1 MAAPTPTP
9 RPGRALAV
17 IAIGLVALYAWMFI
31 SGNHSPKL
39 GIDLAGGTS
48 VTLAPKV
55 PEGETGTVTDTA
67 VDQAVNII
75 RNRVDGLGVAE
86 STVTRQGTG
95 AGSTI
100 LVEVPGKN
108 QKDLGPKIGKTAKMS
123 FRKVL
128 LSCPTGVVAAPSPSA
143 TASGTTSPSASPT
156 SSTAVTPAPS
166 ATSSSNGRPATGLKA
181 GTSSASPSPSSTPSA
196 SAATTGDATATCA
209 SGLNGPTSATVPAV
223 DAAAYDALDCTKATD
238 PNTHPSDIAK
248 ENLVTCSVDGTEKYI
263 LGPQIIPGSDVSSSS
278 AILDTG
284 SNGGGIPTWTVLL
297 NFNSDGAKV
306 FGDTTRELYAQPSG
320 TDANRFAVVLD
331 GQVQTAPGVN
341 GAILNG
347 QAQITGNFTQQTATD
362 LANVLNYGALPLAF
376 TVQQQQAISATLG
389 SDYLYAGVLAGL
401 VGLLL
406 VAVYLMVYYRGLGLV
421 ALASLVIA
429 GLLTYGSL
437 VLLGQTIGYTLSLAG
452 IAGAIVSIG
461 ITADSFVVFF
471 ERIRDEMRDGRS
483 MRVAVEQGWR
493 RARRTILAADAVSF
507 IAAVTLYLLAVGN
520 VQGFAFTL
528 GLTTII
534 DVVVV
539 FLFTKPLLTRLA
551 RTKFFGE
558 GNRWSGVDPER
569 LGIKRRTP
577 AASRRTTPKE
587 A

>member
-17 IAIGLVALYAWMFI
+17 IALGLVALYAWIFI
-31 SGNHSPKL
+31 SGHHSPKL

-48 VTLAPKV
+48 VTLKPTV
-55 PEGETGTVTDTA
+55 PAGEEGTVTDA
-67 VDQAVNII
+67 SVDQAVNII

-95 AGSTI
+95 SGSTI

-108 QKDLGPKIGKTAKMS
+108 QKDLGSKIGKTAKMS

-128 LSCPTGVVAAPSPSA
+128 LSCPATPAATPRPSASPSA
-143 TASGTTSPSASPT
+143 TGSGTAKPSASPT
-156 SSTAVTPAPS
+156 GSAAVTPAASPS
-166 ATSSSNGRPATGLKA
+166 SSSNGRPASGLRA
-181 GTSSASPSPSSTPSA
+181 ATPSPTASATPSA
-196 SAATTGDATATCA
+196 TGSAAADGTATCA
-209 SGLNGPTSATVPAV
+209 STGATASVPQAQV
-223 DAAAYDALDCTKATD
+223 VAFDALDCSKITD
-238 PNTHPSDIAK
+238 QNHPVDRPK
-248 ENLVTCSVDGTEKYI
+248 ENLVTCSTDGSEKFI
-263 LGPQIIPGSDVSSSS
+263 LGPQIIPGSDVTSSS
-278 AILDTG
+278 AVLDTG
-284 SNGGGIPTWTVLL
+284 SNGTGIPTWTVLL
-297 NFNSDGAKV
+297 NFNGDGAKV
-306 FGDTTRELYAQPSG
+306 FADTTRELYGQTAG
-320 TDANRFAVVLD
+320 TDANRFAIVLD
-331 GQVQTAPGVN
+331 GLVQTAPGVN

-347 QAQITGNFTQQTATD
+347 QAQITGSFTQQTATD

-376 TVQQQQAISATLG
+376 VVQQQQAISATLG

-401 VGLLL
+401 VGLFL
-406 VAVYLMVYYRGLGLV
+406 VAVYLLVYYRGLGLV

-483 MRVAVEQGWR
+483 LRVAVEQGWR

-551 RTKFFGE
+551 RTRFFGE
-558 GNRWSGVDPER
+558 GHKWSGVDPER
-569 LGIKRRTP
+569 LGVRRRPASSTRRT
-577 AASRRTTPKE
+577 APKE

>member
-48 VTLAPKV
+48 VTLKPSV
-55 PEGETGTVTDTA
+55 PPGETGTVTDTA

-95 AGSTI
+95 GGSTI
-100 LVEVPGKN
+100 VVEVPGQN
-108 QKDLGPKIGKTAKMS
+108 QKDLGDKLGKTAKMS

-128 LSCPTGVVAAPSPSA
+128 FSCPSGAVPAPSPSA
-143 TASGTTSPSASPT
+143 TATGSTSPSPSPT
-156 SSTAVTPAPS
+156 ASTAVSPAPS
-166 ATSSSNGRPATGLKA
+166 ATSSSNGRPAGGLKA
-181 GTSSASPSPSSTPSA
+181 ATSSASPSPSATASPSA
-196 SAATTGDATATCA
+196 SAAATGDATVTCA
-209 SGLNGPTSATVPAV
+209 TGTTATVPAA
-223 DAAAYDALDCTKATD
+223 DAAAFNALDCSKVAD
-238 PNTHPSDIAK
+238 PRTHPADVAK
-248 ENLVTCSVDGTEKYI
+248 ENLVTCSVDGAEKYV

-278 AILDTG
+278 AVLDTG

-297 NFNSDGAKV
+297 NFNSAGAKV
-306 FGDTTRELYAQPSG
+306 FGDTTRALYAAQSG
-320 TDANRFAVVLD
+320 SDANRFAVVLD
-331 GQVQTAPGVN
+331 GLVQTAPGVN

-376 TVQQQQAISATLG
+376 DVQQQQAISATLG

-437 VLLGQTIGYTLSLAG
+437 VLLGHTIGYTLSLAG

-577 AASRRTTPKE
+577 AASPRATPKE